1 MLRAINQNFW
11 FAGYNQSDYT
21 VKSHTVISIYH
32 SYRFVEEEGF
42 MTKQQYIN
50 KFNSDSTKFEQLST
64 TLYDVFTE
72 DKDGNI
78 KV

>member
-1 MLRAINQNFW
+1 
-11 FAGYNQSDYT
+11 
-21 VKSHTVISIYH
+21 
-32 SYRFVEEEGF
+32 

>member
-1 MLRAINQNFW
+1 
-11 FAGYNQSDYT
+11 
-21 VKSHTVISIYH
+21 
-32 SYRFVEEEGF
+32 

-50 KFNSDSTKFEQLST
+50 KFNSDSTKFEQLFT